1 MVDHDA
7 DGALAVLR
15 PIPMLRIEG
24 SGLSFGRAPVYI
36 EGMRLIADEGKA

>member
-15 PIPMLRIEG
+15 PIVMLRIEG
-24 SGLSFGRAPVYI
+24 SGLSFGRAAVCI
-36 EGMRLIADEGKA
+36 EGMRVIADEGKA